1 MKKQFKFL
9 WQLFMIAILLSIFH
23 VTANSQ
29 NLPRI
34 NKAFPDF
41 TLKDHNGQTKSL
53 SDLKGKNVILVFPR
67 GKVSDHWC
75 QLCHYQYAE
84 LAKLEMEKNIR
95 KKFNLEIIFIL
106 PLTMDEVT
114 LWVEMFPSQMA
125 DIERWK
131 NIPTEGLSAG
141 NLVFINTIK
150 EILPMDFSFDENNPA
165 PLPFSVLADEDHK
178 FSMDLKLFTT
188 LWDGFYNEQNE
199 ATTFILDKDGIVRF
213 KYKSQE
219 TFDRPPAEYLLS
231 FIEKMMN

>member
-1 MKKQFKFL
+1 FS
-9 WQLFMIAILLSIFH
+9 ILH

-29 NLPRI
+29 NLPRL

-41 TLKDHNGQTKSL
+41 TLKNHKGQTISL

-84 LAKLEMEKNIR
+84 LAKLEKEKNIR
-95 KKFNLEIIFIL
+95 EKYNLEVVFIL
-106 PLTMDEVT
+106 PLTMDET
-114 LWVEMFPSQMA
+114 ILWANMFPSQMA
-125 DIERWK
+125 DIARWK
-131 NIPTEGLSAG
+131 SMPTNGPGG
-141 NLVFINTIK
+141 NPSPFLAAIK

-165 PLPFSVLADEDHK
+165 PLPFSILADEDHK
-178 FSMDLKLFTT
+178 FSMGIKLFTT
-188 LWDGFYNEQNE
+188 MWDGFYNEQNE

-219 TFDRPPAEYLLS
+219 TFDRPSAEYLLN
-231 FIEKMMN
+231 FIEKIMN